1 MWISYWQ
8 QCTKELLS
16 SVPAPGLSSCMSFF
30 LHSFFLFL
38 LCPVYFNLSRR
49 KTTQRTIQ
57 LGMKQPT
64 QIRYWMKYPLAMYVH
79 VFCADL
85 TLWHTTTRVRLNVGL
100 DVKKAPCSHLPE
112 TGCSAFFH
120 YRWQRCSF
128 NSKWPSKEFCVQK
141 VLFLYSAWICVG
153 EAIRTSALLLV
164 SHSAKHPLP
173 HTAWGAP
180 RKPFC
185 LHTVTTSSLH
195 PVLLFCCGMNSC
207 YKTTP

>member
-1 MWISYWQ
+1 MYKGAAFQYSCSWPFQLHVFLLAQFLFISP
-8 QCTKELLS
+8 LS
-16 SVPAPGLSSCMSFF
+16 S
-30 LHSFFLFL
+30 LFQSIKEKDN
-38 LCPVYFNLSRR
+38 PKNY
-49 KTTQRTIQ
+49 TAGYETE
-57 LGMKQPT
+57 PT

-85 TLWHTTTRVRLNVGL
+85 TLWHTTTPCVRLNVGL

-128 NSKWPSKEFCVQK
+128 NSKWPSKEFCVQE

-185 LHTVTTSSLH
+185 LHTATTSSLH
-195 PVLLFCCGMNSC
+195 PVLLFCCGMNTC